1 MWQDVG
7 KKIECC
13 SDVITHVPS
22 CGMDPGMACVMGS
35 RPMSPVGQIETRNRN
50 VYFELRKFPLRRD
63 KGSAYWRTEES
74 SRKRGK
80 SFRSEKNVGGYD
92 MNQVEGEHMISHREV
107 CVCVHECTTGG
118 RSGTIYDFPKGVGR
132 REERP
137 TVANRLSPT
146 GPCPQIKNTLFVSKS
161 SRTAQGR
168 NKLQLTLDKSRYV
181 RLTRWVRPDPGVAP
195 TGGCKQALLLE

>member
-107 CVCVHECTTGG
+107 CVCARMHDRWQIRNNLRLPEGCGQARGAAYRGKQAVSHGA
-118 RSGTIYDFPKGVGR
+118 V
-132 REERP
+132 P
-137 TVANRLSPT
+137 TDQKHL
-146 GPCPQIKNTLFVSKS
+146 I
-161 SRTAQGR
+161 
-168 NKLQLTLDKSRYV
+168 
-181 RLTRWVRPDPGVAP
+181 
-195 TGGCKQALLLE
+195 CKQEQQNCPRQKQITVDARQI